1 MPPRPLDTTLV
12 TDLVREATAAP
23 SMHNAQPWRFRHRPG
38 SRTIELRRDAE
49 RAMPHADPDQRAL
62 HIGCGAA
69 LFNLRVAAAG
79 EGLRPEVRLLPDPED
94 PGLLATVR
102 LTGTDGT
109 GPGPQ
114 GHGGAQDG
122 TGQPVTE
129 RPDTERT
136 VTKPDTERTAAKPDR
151 TRPGTGRPVA
161 DTDGLAELR
170 PAIPLRHTSRFP
182 FTARRVPEELK
193 AALAGAAR
201 AEGAELAF
209 PGIWH
214 LRSVLSLVRDAEGR
228 SGADPGIRADIERWI
243 RTGADVSGRAGDGV
257 PDYAF
262 GPRPYGGA
270 APVRDF
276 AGRDAPPDRERAL
289 FETSPQ
295 LALLGTAE
303 DRPAD
308 WLRAGQAMERVLL
321 LATREGL
328 ASSLTSQALEWPDL
342 RWIVRDPQTS
352 MGVVQMV
359 IRLGYGP
366 TGPRTPR
373 RPVEE
378 VLDLT

>member
-1 MPPRPLDTTLV
+1 MPGRPLDTTLV

-38 SRTIELRRDAE
+38 SRTVELRGDPE
-49 RAMPHADPDQRAL
+49 RAMPHADPDHRAL
-62 HIGCGAA
+62 HLGCGAA

-79 EGLRPEVRLLPDPED
+79 EGLRPGVRLLPDPSD
-94 PGLLATVR
+94 PGLLASVH
-102 LTGTDGT
+102 LTGTDGA
-109 GPGPQ
+109 GPEE
-114 GHGGAQDG
+114 GGRA
-122 TGQPVTE
+122 
-129 RPDTERT
+129 
-136 VTKPDTERTAAKPDR
+136 
-151 TRPGTGRPVA
+151 RPGTDP
-161 DTDGLAELR
+161 GLAELR
-170 PAIPLRHTSRFP
+170 PAIPLRHTSRSP
-182 FTARRVPEELK
+182 FTDRRIPEDLRAR
-193 AALAGAAR
+193 LAEAAR
-201 AEGAELAF
+201 AEGADLAF

-214 LRSVLSLVRDAEGR
+214 LRSVLSLVQDAEGR
-228 SGADPGIRADIERWI
+228 SGTDPGLRAELERWI
-243 RTGADVSGRAGDGV
+243 RTGADVSARAGDGV

-262 GPRPYGGA
+262 GPRPYGGRA
-270 APVRDF
+270 TVRDF
-276 AGRDAPPDRERAL
+276 AGRDAPPDREQAV

-328 ASSLTSQALEWPDL
+328 VSSLTSQALEWPDL
-342 RWIVRDPQTS
+342 RWLVRDPQTS

-366 TGPRTPR
+366 TGPQTPR

-378 VLDLT
+378 VLDLV

>member
-1 MPPRPLDTTLV
+1 MPVRPLDTTLV

-38 SRTIELRRDAE
+38 SRTVELRRDPE
-49 RAMPHADPDQRAL
+49 RAMPLADPEHRAL

-79 EGLRPEVRLLPDPED
+79 EGLRPGVRLLPDPSD
-94 PGLLATVR
+94 PGLLASVH

-109 GPGPQ
+109 GPDERDSPPVDGGEEPSAEPPGAEGP
-114 GHGGAQDG
+114 GAG
-122 TGQPVTE
+122 
-129 RPDTERT
+129 
-136 VTKPDTERTAAKPDR
+136 
-151 TRPGTGRPVA
+151 PG
-161 DTDGLAELR
+161 GLAELR
-170 PAIPLRHTSRFP
+170 PAIPLRHTSRSP
-182 FTARRVPEELK
+182 FTDRRIPEDLRNR
-193 AALAGAAR
+193 LAEAAR
-201 AEGAELAF
+201 AEGADLAF

-214 LRSVLSLVRDAEGR
+214 LRSVLSLVQDAEGR
-228 SGADPGIRADIERWI
+228 SGTDPGLRAELERWI
-243 RTGADVSGRAGDGV
+243 RTGADVSARAGDGV

-262 GPRPYGGA
+262 GPRPYGGRA
-270 APVRDF
+270 AVRDF
-276 AGRDAPPDRERAL
+276 AGRDAPPDREKAV

-342 RWIVRDPQTS
+342 RWLVRDPQTS

-366 TGPRTPR
+366 AGPRTPR

-378 VLDLT
+378 VLDLA